1 MIQAAQF
8 YEERRP
14 GLGFRFIRAVEDI
27 SKEIGRLPD
36 AGSPLGQKDRKR
48 AVPRFPYNVVY
59 RIEQE
64 RVLVLA
70 IMHQRRKPGYWKW
83 RRYR

>member
-1 MIQAAQF
+1 MIAAARF
-8 YEERRP
+8 YEQRRR
-14 GLGFRFIRAVEDI
+14 GLGFRFIRALEEI
-27 SKEIGRLPD
+27 SNQIGQLPD
-36 AGSPLGQKDRKR
+36 AGSPLGRNDRKR
-48 AVPRFPYNVVY
+48 AVAGFPYNVVY
-59 RIEQE
+59 RVEQE